1 MKYLEQELVA
11 KIASLKIRAHS
22 VVEGLLSGLHSSPF
36 KGHSLEFAQHRQ
48 YSFGDELRHIDWKV
62 FGRSDRFFV
71 KQFQD
76 ETNLRAYILVDASK
90 SMCYGTKPGVSK
102 FEYAGRLA
110 SALSYLLLKQEDA
123 VSLAAFD
130 ETLRFFLPA
139 RNNIAHLALLTD
151 KLENMECSG
160 KTDIGEVLKKFGAQL
175 KKRGLVIVISDF
187 LSEGT
192 GVLKALRS
200 IKFRHHEV
208 IAVQVLDKSEIEF
221 GFAGETKFVNL
232 ENSKDVRA
240 DAEAVASEYR
250 KLFNKF
256 LEEYELGFRRSGI
269 RYHLLTT
276 DIPME
281 LAIAKC
287 IN

>member
-1 MKYLEQELVA
+1 MKYLDPELLA
-11 KIASLKIRAHS
+11 KISSLKLRAHS

-90 SMCYGTKPGVSK
+90 SMCYKNHSDISK

-110 SALSYLLLKQEDA
+110 SALSYLLLRQEDA

-130 ETLRFFLPA
+130 EELRFFIPP
-139 RNNIAHLALLTD
+139 RNTLSHLALLTQ
-151 KLENMECSG
+151 KLESMECSG

-175 KKRGLVIVISDF
+175 KKRGLVIVISDL
-187 LSEGT
+187 LSGEQ
-192 GVLKALRS
+192 GVLNALRS

-208 IAVQVLDKSEIEF
+208 IAVQILDRSEIEF
-221 GFAGETKFVNL
+221 DFYGETKFVNM
-232 ENSKDVRA
+232 ENEKNVRA
-240 DAEAVASEYR
+240 DAEAVKNEYR
-250 KLFNKF
+250 RLVKKF
-256 LEEYELGFRRSGI
+256 LDEYEMGFRQSGI
-269 RYHLLTT
+269 RYHLITT

-281 LAIAKC
+281 MSIAKC
-287 IN
+287 IS